1 MSQSTAIAPFVVIII
16 SQMADLFVDHDA
28 PCPSNVRW
36 FDLRREGSRLQCN
49 HHLIITHP
57 MFCVSRPLPKFGRV
71 IRIQSAPDD
80 FVPGTVP
87 LRPKNAGDEVP
98 LISQWSRMW
107 GVGHFW
113 ANFFFAFFLF
123 LGTPYIC
130 KGWGKTFRV
139 FQVTFKVLEIGHF
152 WGSWGHFSVYI

>member
-98 LISQWSRMW
+98 LIFLYPLLSPLRISDC
-107 GVGHFW
+107 
-113 ANFFFAFFLF
+113 NFCLKSVPWVRFYFLW
-123 LGTPYIC
+123 LI
-130 KGWGKTFRV
+130 
-139 FQVTFKVLEIGHF
+139 
-152 WGSWGHFSVYI
+152 